1 MYIIWTE
8 NVQAGRLHLEEYL
21 KLLKKCV
28 FFFFLRTNLRKMCCF
43 FACLKNK
50 RISNDLEK
58 EFNTSE
64 VEAMGPSIV
73 RIWAFQMT

>member
-1 MYIIWTE
+1 
-8 NVQAGRLHLEEYL
+8 
-21 KLLKKCV
+21 
-28 FFFFLRTNLRKMCCF
+28 MCCF

-73 RIWAFQMT
+73 RI

>member
-1 MYIIWTE
+1 MC
-8 NVQAGRLHLEEYL
+8 G
-21 KLLKKCV
+21 
-28 FFFFLRTNLRKMCCF
+28 FFFLRTNLREMCCF